1 MKMAID
7 IKELAKDKPMKMS
20 NDETKRV
27 VNNYMKENR
36 TLNTVIENLKKDHQD
51 IVIKKLYDVDDG
63 WLYSAEIEMFP
74 GLIVYED
81 TVQDAYDELMLA
93 EIDWL
98 SALLED

>member
-7 IKELAKDKPMKMS
+7 IKELTKNKPMKMS

-36 TLNTVIENLKKDHQD
+36 TLNIVIENLKKEHQNV
-51 IVIKKLYDVDDG
+51 VIKKFYDVDDG
-63 WLYSAEIEMFP
+63 WTYSAEIEMFP
-74 GLIVYED
+74 GLVVYED

-93 EIDWL
+93 KIDWL